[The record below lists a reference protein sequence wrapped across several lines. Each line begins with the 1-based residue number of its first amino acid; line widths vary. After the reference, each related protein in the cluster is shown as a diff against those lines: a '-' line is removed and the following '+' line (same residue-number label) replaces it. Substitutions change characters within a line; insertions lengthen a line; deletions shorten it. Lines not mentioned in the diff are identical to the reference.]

1 MREDYDEVVA
11 DYYNEEASTFEQ
23 RAEENHVL
31 MWLRDD
37 FREITLSFKPRKLL
51 EIGYGPGLDM
61 TWFADREE
69 TEIVHGVDISP
80 EFHEIVKGKALK
92 RNDSKIIPHIGSAE
106 DIVGVILSLIHI

>member
-37 FREITLSFKPRKLL
+37 FREITLLSNL
-51 EIGYGPGLDM
+51 E
-61 TWFADREE
+61 
-69 TEIVHGVDISP
+69 SC
-80 EFHEIVKGKALK
+80 
-92 RNDSKIIPHIGSAE
+92 SK
-106 DIVGVILSLIHI
+106 